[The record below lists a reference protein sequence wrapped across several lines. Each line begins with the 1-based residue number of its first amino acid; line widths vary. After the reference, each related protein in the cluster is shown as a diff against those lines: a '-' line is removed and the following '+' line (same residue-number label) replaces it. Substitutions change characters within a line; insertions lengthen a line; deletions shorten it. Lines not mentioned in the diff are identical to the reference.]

1 MLQTKVNTEGDN
13 SCFRLRKLEKLF
25 EDVPLL
31 DEESNDYN
39 IITNFEILK
48 QFSFRSTVWSGCLLK
63 MIYRV
68 AWVVLIKSI
77 LFVETALIKNTHIH
91 QNNDKKCQKVKD
103 ADDMI
108 LT

>member
-1 MLQTKVNTEGDN
+1 
-13 SCFRLRKLEKLF
+13 
-25 EDVPLL
+25 
-31 DEESNDYN
+31 
-39 IITNFEILK
+39 
-48 QFSFRSTVWSGCLLK
+48 